1 MTRQHGHPVFI
12 APDRSEGVSL
22 STNSEFSEEQ
32 LQQLVHEHPEA
43 LPINEI
49 DAAFAGAISIC
60 RELNS
65 RAGPIDNFLIMPSG
79 FPVIVECELWSN
91 PQARREVVG
100 QVLDHAKELALVVG

>member
-1 MTRQHGHPVFI
+1 MARQHGHPVFI
-12 APDRSEGVSL
+12 ANQNAPGVVL
-22 STNSEFSEEQ
+22 STNSDFSEEQ

-49 DAAFAGAISIC
+49 DAAFEGAISIC
-60 RELNS
+60 RELNT
-65 RAGPIDNFLIMPSG
+65 RAGPIDNFLIIPSG

-91 PQARREVVG
+91 TQARREVVG